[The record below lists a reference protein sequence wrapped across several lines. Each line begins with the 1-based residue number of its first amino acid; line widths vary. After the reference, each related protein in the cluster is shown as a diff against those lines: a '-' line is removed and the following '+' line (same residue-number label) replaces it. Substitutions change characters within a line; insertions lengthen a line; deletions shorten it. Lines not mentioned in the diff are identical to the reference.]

1 MLCSTNCRKAS
12 QEGLSKHQGAGL
24 RTLCI
29 TGLCV
34 RACVRVCVCVCA
46 CVRACV
52 RACVCVRARA
62 CVRVCNCIVELQLCR
77 FALFSDCIP
86 EYEQSCSANFV
97 LEFPRAIHEKA
108 HNVGHCA
115 YEPVDAGKN
124 DATRSNIATCCT
136 AEVTYDR
143 TIHTS
148 PSEYDFVHSQDSS
161 RNLINCDGHKIYETP
176 ISFPPALVPLTSHAA
191 QRVMPYA
198 RHAVRNTCNIAI
210 DVHQH
215 PTYSTNNA
223 MESNQPLTAMYTQQ
237 GSVASGTTI
246 NMRRPV
252 VVDKRSPPSLQA
264 LVNLP
269 RDNLPSMNEVSN
281 KRGSK
286 TLCRKTF
293 PSSSGLGKRALTYTD
308 ERPYSCSY
316 CGKQF
321 SRKENMLRH
330 QRAHTGLKPFKCSVC
345 DKAFGQK
352 VKLARHQIIHTDDRP
367 YSCDLCGHTFRWKT
381 SLMSHLLMHSKH
393 KPHSCTVCGRAFRM
407 AFSLRRH
414 MTVHTGERSHVCD
427 TCGLAFSQSSNLT
440 SHRKTHTNVRP
451 HRCSDCGSTFIRKYH
466 LRRHIQTHLKH

>member
-1 MLCSTNCRKAS
+1 MW
-12 QEGLSKHQGAGL
+12 
-24 RTLCI
+24 
-29 TGLCV
+29 
-34 RACVRVCVCVCA
+34 CA
-46 CVRACV
+46 
-52 RACVCVRARA
+52 RARA
-62 CVRVCNCIVELQLCR
+62 RVCNCIVELQLCR

-86 EYEQSCSANFV
+86 EYEQSFSANFV
-97 LEFPRAIHEKA
+97 LDFPRAIHD
-108 HNVGHCA
+108 NVGNCA
-115 YEPVDAGKN
+115 YERVDAGKN
-124 DATRSNIATCCT
+124 DATRSNIATSCT
-136 AEVTYDR
+136 AEVT

-161 RNLINCDGHKIYETP
+161 RNLINSDGHKIYETP
-176 ISFPPALVPLTSHAA
+176 TSFPPALVPLTSQAA
-191 QRVMPYA
+191 QRVMP
-198 RHAVRNTCNIAI
+198 HAGHAITNTCNIGI

-223 MESNQPLTAMYTQQ
+223 MESNQPLPAMYTQQ

-246 NMRRPV
+246 NMRRPF
-252 VVDKRSPPSLQA
+252 VVDRRSTPSLQA

-269 RDNLPSMNEVSN
+269 RDNLPSMNEGSN
-281 KRGSK
+281 KRRSK
-286 TLCRKTF
+286 TFSCEKCRKTF
-293 PSSSGLGKRALTYTD
+293 TSSSGLGKHALTHTG

-330 QRAHTGLKPFKCSVC
+330 QRTHTGVKPFKCSVC
-345 DKAFGQK
+345 DKAFGHSIT
-352 VKLARHQIIHTDDRP
+352 LARHQVVHTGNRP

-381 SLMSHLLMHSKH
+381 SLMSHLLTHSKH

-440 SHRKTHTNVRP
+440 SHRKTHTTVRP
-451 HRCSDCGSTFIRKYH
+451 HRCSDCGSTFLRKYH